1 MNLIVYLT
9 KLRKKMIQ
17 LGLPSKVVEEFF
29 DNYGDQLQ
37 SMVENLIEEK
47 TLSVEEAEQEVL
59 KQCKPDGVIIQQVI
73 EELEL
78 PQRLVTDRSF
88 FQFTFLQT
96 IDRLLVDVSKTVK
109 IVYREILTY
118 YNEYRSPFLTAILGF
133 LVIFVPL
140 FLFLL
145 FIQVPLGSPFYGPIS
160 YTLIITIPLSAL
172 VMTYVGWKYGSSYG
186 IKTAGYLGLLRIL
199 LFTIIERQR
208 RLGWI
213 IQYSLPI
220 KYTWSASQD
229 WYFVFPPT
237 FENYIFDFI
246 DLIFIQEL
254 LVYLAFFIVFALI
267 GAGLYHVKSRGL
279 KLSSIH
285 KKYLFLA
292 NCGLLLVSLIFVNAI
307 WFSAI
312 SWEQL
317 NYLKPSIPIRPSPF
331 NLNEFS
337 EQPTPSMPLP
347 DHPSSIYEFSLP
359 ISYNSLKPPLSQYR
373 TVISEFGNIDFN
385 FREFYRLN
393 LQPGGEDN
401 LVEKGTLTPLYF
413 DLPFVEAEN
422 DFETTATASESNFSL
437 LGAFYLPNSVNGHSW
452 QELIGQEINSS
463 FPFNGFTP
471 VPDTEI
477 TTLEWHLRG
486 KMIDLPVNTIQ
497 YRSITNNSIYTLSF
511 DKETGWLMKG
521 TFYKS
526 VGSWVEGFSAKTL
539 KIDRYFMTMFI
550 ENSNHYYLLDLGL
563 MACVILP
570 GTLFLIVSFIY
581 YHNRGKKR

>member
-1 MNLIVYLT
+1 
-9 KLRKKMIQ
+9 MIQ
-17 LGLPSKVVEEFF
+17 QGLPSKVVEEFF

-59 KQCKPDGVIIQQVI
+59 KQCEPDEVIIQQVM

-78 PQRLVTDRSF
+78 PQRGVTDRSL

-96 IDRLLVDVSKTVK
+96 IDHLLVDVCKAVK
-109 IVYREILTY
+109 IGYRRVSTY
-118 YNEYRSPFLTAILGF
+118 YNEHRSPLLTAILGF

-140 FLFLL
+140 FLFLV
-145 FIQVPLGSPFYGPIS
+145 FIQVPLANPFYGPIS
-160 YTLIITIPLSAL
+160 YTLFVTIPLSAL
-172 VMTYVGWKYGSSYG
+172 VMTYVGWKYGASYG
-186 IKTAGYLGLLRIL
+186 IKTAGYLSLLRIL
-199 LFTIIERQR
+199 LFTIVERQR
-208 RLGWI
+208 RLSWI

-220 KYTWSASQD
+220 KYTWSASKD

-292 NCGLLLVSLIFVNAI
+292 NCGLLLVCLIFVNAI
-307 WFSAI
+307 WFSPI

-337 EQPTPSMPLP
+337 DQPTLPMPLP
-347 DHPSSIYEFSLP
+347 DHPSSIYEFSLL
-359 ISYNSLKPPLSQYR
+359 ISTDLYNSLEPPRSQYR
-373 TVISEFGNIDFN
+373 TVIAEFGNIDFN
-385 FREFYRLN
+385 LEEFYRLKSKT
-393 LQPGGEDN
+393 GGEVN
-401 LVEKGTLTPLYF
+401 LAEKGTLTPLYLDF
-413 DLPFVEAEN
+413 PFAES

-437 LGAFYLPNSVNGHSW
+437 LGTFYLPNSFNGHSW
-452 QELIGQEINSS
+452 RELISHEINSS

-471 VPDTEI
+471 VPNTEI
-477 TTLEWHLRG
+477 TTLEWHLRA

-511 DKETGWLMKG
+511 DKETGWLMNG

-526 VGSWVEGFSAKTL
+526 VGSWAEGFSAKTL

-550 ENSNHYYLLDLGL
+550 ENSHHYYLLDLGL
-563 MACVILP
+563 MVCLILP
-570 GTLFLIVSFIY
+570 STLFLIVSFIY
-581 YHNRGKKR
+581 YHHRGKKKIL